1 MKRYVASLVT
11 GLVVNGAVAG
21 NSIDNVS
28 ALRAAADFATRAGND
43 VATMDAKVALYRA
56 SHKRPSEYEPL
67 PKEVEA
73 AMNSG
78 EVWRVLFY
86 VDVTKSIG
94 LRGRSICVYVAADT
108 GKPVGSMIN
117 CAI

>member
-1 MKRYVASLVT
+1 MKRCVASIVA
-11 GLVVNGAVAG
+11 GLIANWAVAG
-21 NSIDNVS
+21 SSIDNVS
-28 ALRAAADFATRAGND
+28 ALRTAADFAERAGND
-43 VATMDAKVALYRA
+43 VSSMDAKVALYRP
-56 SHKRPSEYEPL
+56 SHKRPPEYEPV

-78 EVWRVLFY
+78 AVWRVLFY

-108 GKPVGSMIN
+108 GKPVGSLFN
-117 CAI
+117 CTI